1 MRIRWTLTALLLL
14 TACPQTPTPENPTDD
29 RAVDVA
35 IEKVTQVELAADELQ
50 QAIAFLADDAQEG
63 RAPGSEADARV
74 QQWIAEQ
81 MAAAGLEPAGNAGF
95 LQVFEVGDG
104 VRLRENQTSAL
115 AGPKESE
122 RIAHAVL
129 PFGHDTGEQG
139 VKAKLV
145 FVGHG
150 VPADDGPGDYAGLE
164 AKVKGAIVVALAGSV
179 DPHASPTKTRPQSK
193 LIAARDRGA
202 VGFVLWDPD
211 SEVAWPNHGPFAEL
225 DIPAVH
231 VGKVGSE
238 LLRKT
243 LRVRGEAPP
252 KPGLVSR
259 IAVELHT
266 PIEPVVL
273 TTANVIGRLPGTTS
287 LDPSHPERKQIIVGA
302 HMDHLGFG
310 TSSSL
315 APGAHEIHNGAD
327 DNASGVAVLLGLAKA
342 LAKLPAEQ
350 RTHDLVFVAFGAEEM
365 GLLGSA
371 HLVAGMSPE
380 DKARTLA
387 MVNFDMVGRLRDQ
400 SLVVNGMGTASEWPS
415 LIEPLAGELKLKPIP
430 DGWGPSDHSS
440 FYGEGMPVLHLFTG
454 SHDDYHKPT
463 DDLPAV
469 NVEGAV
475 TVGELAGRIVIALL
489 DRCDPLT
496 FVKADRPQQ
505 GAAAFKVSLGT
516 MPDYAAAVDGL
527 ALAGV
532 REGGPA
538 ASAGLQKGDVIKK
551 IGTRDIHGI
560 DDYMASFAELVPGEV
575 VEIVYERE
583 GKTATTQLTPAAPRR

>member
-1 MRIRWTLTALLLL
+1 MRIPATLAALLVL
-14 TACPQTPTPENPTDD
+14 TACPQTPTPQSPTDD

-35 IEKVTQVELAADELQ
+35 PEPITQVELSRDDIQE
-50 QAIAFLADDAQEG
+50 AIAFLADDAQEG
-63 RAPGSEADARV
+63 RAPGSEADTRV
-74 QQWIAEQ
+74 QQWIADRMRE
-81 MAAAGLEPAGNAGF
+81 AGLEPGAGEGF
-95 LQVFEVGDG
+95 MQTFEVGDG
-104 VRLRENQTSAL
+104 VRLRAEKASACGGIQHSL
-115 AGPKESE
+115 
-122 RIAHAVL
+122 L
-129 PFGHDTGEQG
+129 PFGHDTGDVP
-139 VKAKLV
+139 VKAQLV
-145 FVGHG
+145 FVGYG
-150 VPADDGPGDYAGLE
+150 IPADDGPGDYAGIE
-164 AKVKGAIVVALAGSV
+164 GKVKGAIVVALAGSS

-211 SEVAWPNHGPFAEL
+211 SDAAWPNHGPFAEL

-231 VGKVGSE
+231 VGKQGSE
-238 LLRKT
+238 QLRKA

-259 IAVELHT
+259 SAVELHT

-273 TTANVIGRLPGTTS
+273 QTANVIGRLPGS
-287 LDPSHPERKQIIVGA
+287 SNPERKQVIIGA
-302 HMDHLGFG
+302 HMDHLGWG

-315 APGAHEIHNGAD
+315 SPGAHEVHNGAD
-327 DNASGVAVLLGLAKA
+327 DNASGVAVLIELAAA
-342 LAKLPAEQ
+342 LAKVPAEQ

-371 HLVAGMSPE
+371 HLVAGMSAE

-387 MVNFDMVGRLRDQ
+387 MINFDMVGRLRDQ
-400 SLVVNGMGTASEWPS
+400 SLVVNGMGTAQEWPT
-415 LIEPLAGELKLKPIP
+415 LIEPLAGELKLQPVP

-454 SHDDYHKPT
+454 AHEDYHKPS
-463 DDLPAV
+463 DDVPAI
-469 NVEGAV
+469 NVEGTVA
-475 TVGELAGRIVIALL
+475 VGELAGRIVIALL
-489 DRCDPLT
+489 ERCDPLT
-496 FVKADRPQQ
+496 FVKTDRPQQ
-505 GAAAFKVSLGT
+505 GASAFKVSLGT

-538 ASAGLQKGDVIKK
+538 ALAGLQKGDVIKK
-551 IGTRDIHGI
+551 IGEREIHGI
-560 DDYMASFAELVPGEV
+560 DDYMASFGELVPGEA

-583 GKTATTQLTPAAPRR
+583 GKTATTKLTPAAPRR